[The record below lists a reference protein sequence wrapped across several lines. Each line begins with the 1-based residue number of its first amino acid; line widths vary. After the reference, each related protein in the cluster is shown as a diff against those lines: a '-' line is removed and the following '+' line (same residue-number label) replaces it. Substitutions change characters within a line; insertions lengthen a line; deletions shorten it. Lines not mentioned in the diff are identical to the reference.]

1 MAAGVGRI
9 RDASGRLVFAP
20 VRAAARSSRV
30 GGAVRSGMDGVTAS
44 AGGRLES
51 EVERATDAV
60 LAGPLPEV
68 VARSLV
74 EQRVVERVVSQL
86 VDSGELDRMVSS
98 AVADARMERLVREV
112 AASPAV
118 QQMLVDAVESP
129 MAADLTERLV
139 RRPEIQQAIE
149 DAVGAALSRRAAT
162 MVDRVVG
169 GARRMDARLESGPR
183 RWARRPPR
191 SASQSSAQAGVPYA
205 GLGSRI
211 PGFLVDIVAVHIV
224 YLVGVATVG
233 LALTLANW
241 TPSHAVA
248 DALAAAGWAAVVVV
262 YFTGFWATAGQTPGM
277 ALLRMRLVGID
288 AEPPGW
294 GRSLVRLVGALVAV
308 AFLFIGFLPVLVDD
322 RRRALQDFLAR
333 TVVIYEEVPV
343 AVEGATEAGV
353 SFARS

>member
-1 MAAGVGRI
+1 
-9 RDASGRLVFAP
+9 
-20 VRAAARSSRV
+20 
-30 GGAVRSGMDGVTAS
+30 
-44 AGGRLES
+44 LES

-60 LAGPLPEV
+60 LAGPLPEA

-74 EQRVVERVVSQL
+74 EQRVVERIVSQL

-139 RRPEIQQAIE
+139 RRPEIQGAIE
-149 DAVGAALSRRAAT
+149 DAVGAALARRAAT

-169 GARRMDARLESGPR
+169 GARRMDARLESAPR

-191 SASQSSAQAGVPYA
+191 SASQLSAQAGVPYA

-211 PGFLVDIVAVHIV
+211 PGFLVDVVAVHIV
-224 YLVGVATVG
+224 YLVGVAMVG

-241 TPSHAVA
+241 TPSHGVA
-248 DALAAAGWAAVVVV
+248 DALAAAGWAAFVTV

-294 GRSLVRLVGALVAV
+294 GRSFVRLVGALVAV
-308 AFLFIGFLPVLVDD
+308 AFPFIGFLPVLVDD

-333 TVVIYEEVPV
+333 TVVIYEPAPRAIEGTPELSSPMLPV
-343 AVEGATEAGV
+343 
-353 SFARS
+353 

>member
-1 MAAGVGRI
+1 MAAGRI

-20 VRAAARSSRV
+20 VRAVARSSRV

-74 EQRVVERVVSQL
+74 EQRVIERVVSQL

-112 AASPAV
+112 AASAAV

-139 RRPEIQQAIE
+139 RRPEIQRAIE
-149 DAVGAALSRRAAT
+149 DAVGAALSRRAST
-162 MVDRVVG
+162 LVDRVVG
-169 GARRMDARLESGPR
+169 GARRMDARLESAPR
-183 RWARRPPR
+183 RWARRAPR
-191 SASQSSAQAGVPYA
+191 SGSQSSAQAGVPYA

-211 PGFLVDIVAVHIV
+211 PGFLVDVLAVHLV
-224 YLVGVATVG
+224 YLVGVAMVG
-233 LALTLANW
+233 LTLTLATW
-241 TPSHAVA
+241 TPSHALA

-277 ALLRMRLVGID
+277 AFLRLRLVGIN

-294 GRSLVRLVGALVAV
+294 GRSLLRLVGALVAV
-308 AFLFIGFLPVLVDD
+308 ALLFIGFLPVLVDD
-322 RRRALQDFLAR
+322 RRRALQDFLAH
-333 TVVIYEEVPV
+333 TVVIYE
-343 AVEGATEAGV
+343 
-353 SFARS
+353 

>member
-44 AGGRLES
+44 AGGRLET

-60 LAGPLPEV
+60 LAGPLPEA

-98 AVADARMERLVREV
+98 AVADERMERLVREV
-112 AASPAV
+112 AASAAV

-139 RRPEIQQAIE
+139 RRPEIQGAIE
-149 DAVGAALSRRAAT
+149 DAVGAALARRAAT
-162 MVDRVVG
+162 MVDRVVA
-169 GARRMDARLESGPR
+169 GARRMDARLESAPR

-191 SASQSSAQAGVPYA
+191 SASQASAQAGVPYA

-211 PGFLVDIVAVHIV
+211 PGFLVDVVAVHIV
-224 YLVGVATVG
+224 YLVGVAMVG

-241 TPSHAVA
+241 TPSHA
-248 DALAAAGWAAVVVV
+248 AG
-262 YFTGFWATAGQTPGM
+262 
-277 ALLRMRLVGID
+277 
-288 AEPPGW
+288 
-294 GRSLVRLVGALVAV
+294 
-308 AFLFIGFLPVLVDD
+308 
-322 RRRALQDFLAR
+322 
-333 TVVIYEEVPV
+333 
-343 AVEGATEAGV
+343 
-353 SFARS
+353 

>member
-1 MAAGVGRI
+1 MAAGRI

-74 EQRVVERVVSQL
+74 EQHVVERVVSQL

-98 AVADARMERLVREV
+98 AVADARVERLVREV
-112 AASPAV
+112 AASAAV

-139 RRPEIQQAIE
+139 RRPEIQRAIE
-149 DAVGAALSRRAAT
+149 DAVGAVLSRRAST

-169 GARRMDARLESGPR
+169 GARRMDARLESAPR
-183 RWARRPPR
+183 RWARRAPR
-191 SASQSSAQAGVPYA
+191 SGSQAARTGVPYA

-211 PGFLVDIVAVHIV
+211 PGFLVDALAVHLV
-224 YLVGVATVG
+224 YLVGVAMVG
-233 LALTLANW
+233 LSLTLANW
-241 TPSHAVA
+241 TPSHGLA
-248 DALAAAGWAAVVVV
+248 DALAAAGWAAVVAV

-277 ALLRMRLVGID
+277 AFLRLRLVGVN

-294 GRSLVRLVGALVAV
+294 GRSLLRLVGALVAV

-333 TVVIYEEVPV
+333 TVVIYE
-343 AVEGATEAGV
+343 
-353 SFARS
+353 